1 MPSEMPHDFVA
12 EDELLLN
19 THRFYRTP
27 LSTHEC
33 LHDLLPL
40 SSHPHEMSRQVQRS
54 RRQQPSTQRINQDKG
69 ARTTDART
77 KLTVFSVNQASLS
90 PAMDEQRS
98 SRVYL

>member
-54 RRQQPSTQRINQDKG
+54 RRQQPSTQRINKNER
-69 ARTTDART
+69 ARTANSRT
-77 KLTVFSVNQASLS
+77 ELPVFSVNQASIV
-90 PAMDEQRS
+90 PAMNEEWS